1 MVGSIILVVLGIFI
15 LIGLGNQALKDF
27 NIPSIA
33 AVILLALIV
42 GLNFI
47 PPITTA
53 FVTFR
58 IGSLLLYLLCA
69 MMFFVKGKWS
79 NRLLTL
85 LITLILAGL
94 VYGSTRLAFAVR
106 QRFLGTGE
114 CVLRVNSR
122 LPCHA
127 VYEERKVFLY
137 LKRAGHIDSIA
148 FNADRRSNGFGRSFQ
163 LGGGSGQHG
172 GGNAYACYQIN
183 AFRPN
188 RMSYYFE
195 AGRMLDE

>member
-1 MVGSIILVVLGIFI
+1 MRDDV
-15 LIGLGNQALKDF
+15 
-27 NIPSIA
+27 
-33 AVILLALIV
+33 
-42 GLNFI
+42 
-47 PPITTA
+47 
-53 FVTFR
+53 
-58 IGSLLLYLLCA
+58 
-69 MMFFVKGKWS
+69 FVKGKWS

-85 LITLILAGL
+85 LITLILRIGIRQHQAC
-94 VYGSTRLAFAVR
+94 FAVR

-183 AFRPN
+183 AFQAQQN
-188 RMSYYFE
+188 ELLF
-195 AGRMLDE
+195 